1 MLDRR
6 ALFGT
11 AATTSTFLSFLLGSR
26 RSNAA
31 VHAPITFKDVEERGT
46 KGRLERLPTLDLE
59 SSQDFLTGFRNFV
72 NRDMRQ
78 ASAKRFTEILKEN
91 GHKSD
96 ANLSLEEIFGLVKDD
111 HRVMMSVRGWVSNQ
125 QLTWKQVQD
134 YFHDNADKYF
144 AEMESADKSG
154 PGSLELNPG
163 IEPEYTKHEI
173 HIQPGGYTGDPFAGY
188 INYYGVNN
196 FYGGSNYND
205 EVQRNI
211 AERVLGP
218 KDGKVRRILDLGC
231 ATGRLTI
238 AMKDRFPDAEVWGID
253 VGGPMVRFAHTRSVD
268 LGKDIHYAQRLAED
282 TKFPDNHFDLIT
294 AYIMFHEVTAE
305 AQDKIIDEAMRV
317 LRPGG
322 VFFPMDFRTGKQQGD
337 NTAYR
342 KFSTWWDHRWNGEPW
357 RLEYAS
363 RDFGDLVAK
372 HGFDVDETVPAA
384 RRGHGAIYAIK
395 PA

>member
-6 ALFGT
+6 TLFGAT
-11 AATTSTFLSFLLGSR
+11 AATTAFVSSLVKGRKAEAAIHEPMTFR
-26 RSNAA
+26 
-31 VHAPITFKDVEERGT
+31 DVEERGT
-46 KGRLERLPTLDLE
+46 KGRLERLPALDLE

-78 ASAKRFTEILKEN
+78 LSAKRFAEILEEN
-91 GHKSD
+91 GYETD
-96 ANLSLEEIFGLVKDD
+96 ADLPIEQIIDLVKDD
-111 HRVMMSVRGWVSNQ
+111 HQVMMSVRGWVSNQ

-134 YFHDNADKYF
+134 YFHANADKYF
-144 AEMESADKSG
+144 DEMESADNIG

-205 EVQRNI
+205 EVQAAI
-211 AERVLGP
+211 AARVQTP
-218 KDGKVRRILDLGC
+218 PDGKVERILDLGC

-238 AMKDRFPDAEVWGID
+238 ALKDRFPEAEVWGID
-253 VGGPMVRFAHTRSVD
+253 VGGPMVRFAHTRCVD

-282 TKFPDNHFDLIT
+282 TKFPDNHFDLVT
-294 AYIMFHEVTAE
+294 AYIMFHEVTAD

-322 VFFPMDFRTGKQQGD
+322 VFFPIDFRTGKQV
-337 NTAYR
+337 NNFSAYR
-342 KFSTWWDHRWNGEPW
+342 TFSTWWDHRFNGEPW
-357 RLEYAS
+357 RFEYAS
-363 RDFGDLVAK
+363 RDFADLCAK
-372 HGFDVDETVPAA
+372 HGFNVREDIPAA
-384 RRGHGAIYAIK
+384 RRGHGAIMAIK